1 MASTET
7 NSLSDEAIQ
16 NLEDQIPDL
25 AAGATHAAYV
35 RALAAG
41 QTVLHVE
48 GRDIVAS
55 QADGS
60 RRVVGEVK
68 AGRKVVAGQV
78 IKVRRL
84 SADA

>member
-7 NSLSDEAIQ
+7 SFLSEEAIQ
-16 NLEDQIPDL
+16 NLEGQIPDL

-41 QTVLHVE
+41 RTVLHVE
-48 GRDIVAS
+48 GSEIIAS

-60 RRVVGEVK
+60 RQVVGEVK
-68 AGRKVVAGQV
+68 PGRKVVVGQV